1 MEKKTTEVYSLGN
14 MDAESLERC
23 YRISFPLKTLRENP
37 LLLFLLL
44 MSPGIPWL
52 PAASLL
58 VFLHLCDLLAVCLLA
73 SVSPTSCVSVCQL
86 CAGLQNQM
94 IHIMLTQP
102 QLQPVAKFQ

>member
-1 MEKKTTEVYSLGN
+1 

-58 VFLHLCDLLAVCLLA
+58 VFLHLCDLLAMCLLYGHLSLNLGSYSPRA
-73 SVSPTSCVSVCQL
+73 SLIAQL
-86 CAGLQNQM
+86 VKNLPAMQE
-94 IHIMLTQP
+94 T
-102 QLQPVAKFQ
+102 PVQFLGQEDLLEKG